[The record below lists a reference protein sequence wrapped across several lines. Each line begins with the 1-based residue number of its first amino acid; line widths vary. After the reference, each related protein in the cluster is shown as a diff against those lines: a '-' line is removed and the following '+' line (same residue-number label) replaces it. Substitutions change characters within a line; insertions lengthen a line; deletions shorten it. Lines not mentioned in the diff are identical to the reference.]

1 MNCVACKEPMIV
13 LELDQIEIDHCLEC
27 GGIWLDS
34 GELES
39 LLENP
44 QKAEEFIAKAG
55 EAGKSQKTKRK
66 CPICSKRMLEIAV
79 GSDRLVYIDRCP
91 DNHGLWFDR
100 GELEDVIKILEGDDG
115 GKVVNL
121 LREMFGK

>member
-13 LELDQIEIDHCLEC
+13 LELNQIEIDYCLNC

-55 EAGKSQKTKRK
+55 KAGSSQKAKRK
-66 CPICSKRMLEIAV
+66 CPICDKRMLEIAI
-79 GSDRLVYIDRCP
+79 GSDHPVYIDRCP

-100 GELEDVIKILEGDDG
+100 GELEDVIKILEGDNG